1 MVNLNQFDLL
11 STCRNQLTQL
21 STKKI
26 LLAYSGGV
34 DSSVLLDCLHKIRQE
49 GELSLR
55 TMHVNHGLSSEANIF
70 ENHCIDIT
78 RQLNIQHHTINI
90 NINSSSNIEELC
102 RKKRYEVLTENCQKD
117 EVIFTAHHE
126 EDQIETFLLR
136 LIRGSGAR
144 GLSSM
149 KIKTYHNNKTIFR
162 PFLKVSKSAIDKYC
176 GINKIPY
183 IVDSSNNNSKFDRN
197 FIRNN
202 VLPLI
207 KSRWISINKSILN
220 NIDVQDIQSNFIM
233 HNVNSILPKFYLNG
247 SNELSV
253 SSLNK
258 EESYTQTM
266 LIHEWVLMQTGI
278 ILNLKQIYEILK
290 ILQTNNDSNPLFTF
304 NGISISKNRDVL
316 KVSMFRD

>member
-34 DSSVLLDCLHKIRQE
+34 DSSVLLDCLHKISQE

-55 TMHVNHGLSSEANIF
+55 TMHVNHGLSSEAKVF
-70 ENHCIDIT
+70 ENHCVDIT
-78 RQLNIQHHTINI
+78 RQLNIRHHTINI
-90 NINSSSNIEELC
+90 DINSSSNIEELC
-102 RKKRYEVLTENCQKD
+102 RKKRYEALTENCQED
-117 EVIFTAHHE
+117 EIIFTAHHE
-126 EDQIETFLLR
+126 EDQVETFLLR

-149 KIKTYHNNKTIFR
+149 KFKTYHNNKTIYR
-162 PFLKVSKSAIDKYC
+162 PFLKVSKSEIDEYC
-176 GINKIPY
+176 GTNKIPY
-183 IVDSSNNNSKFDRN
+183 IVDSSNNNSTFDRN

-207 KSRWISINKSILN
+207 KSRWISINKNILN
-220 NIDVQDIQSNFIM
+220 NIDVQDIQSKFII
-233 HNVNSILPKFYLNG
+233 HNINSILPKFYLKD

-258 EESYTQTM
+258 EESYTQII

-290 ILQTNNDSNPLFTF
+290 ILKTNNDSNPLFTF

-316 KVSMFRD
+316 KLSMFRD